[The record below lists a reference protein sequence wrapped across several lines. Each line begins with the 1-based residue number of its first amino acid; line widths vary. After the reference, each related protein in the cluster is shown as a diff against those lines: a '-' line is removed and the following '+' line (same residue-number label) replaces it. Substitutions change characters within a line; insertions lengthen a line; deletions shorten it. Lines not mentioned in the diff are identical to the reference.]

1 MTAMFLYASR
11 SFSAGSRTAL
21 SCARATDMKRNVIGS
36 ITQSTGNLNGS
47 VIRSMPLNTA
57 RPLNSRP
64 STREVIRA
72 FSSSS
77 EKKNSGS
84 DNSQQDDATS
94 NEIVLTPG
102 EKVQVGGRLLVWS
115 VVGVFA
121 AGCAYFIGKE
131 LIPTKMSPN
140 TVFDNAIASVRQDPA
155 MKRIYGDSLKFYG
168 RDHGGHREGR
178 RNFIEHTEYKDNDD
192 GSNRIRVRFNL
203 EGAGNSN
210 AFVFAEVSSDMPS
223 GEFVYLMVQ
232 NKAGGRVHTIID
244 NRTALKAKS
253 LGGSNDAFGQL
264 LGGGSSTK

>member
-11 SFSAGSRTAL
+11 SFSSVSRTAV
-21 SCARATDMKRNVIGS
+21 SCARATDMKRNVIAS

-47 VIRSMPLNTA
+47 IIRSMPTNA
-57 RPLNSRP
+57 PRPFNSRP
-64 STREVIRA
+64 SMREVRRV
-72 FSSSS
+72 FSSS

-84 DNSQQDDATS
+84 ENSQQDDATS

-102 EKVQVGGRLLVWS
+102 EKVQVGGRLLLWS

-140 TVFDNAIASVRQDPA
+140 TVFDNAIDSVRQDPM

-192 GSNRIRVRFNL
+192 GSNRIRVRFNM
-203 EGAGNSN
+203 EAGSLS